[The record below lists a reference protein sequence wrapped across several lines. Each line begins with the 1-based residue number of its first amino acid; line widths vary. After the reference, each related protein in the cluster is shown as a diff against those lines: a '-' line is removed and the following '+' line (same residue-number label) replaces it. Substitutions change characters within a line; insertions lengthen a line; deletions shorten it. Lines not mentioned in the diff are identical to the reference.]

1 MPSLPKVENW
11 RDVLALCLVLLGLQ
25 QVGSAGLIKAKAGVA
40 PLLIDR
46 AWTRSLQSQAQAI
59 KPWPW
64 ADTWPVGKL
73 QVPSV
78 AIDLPV
84 LYGDSGN
91 VLAFGPGYSPRSSLP
106 GEAGL
111 TVISGHRDTH
121 FAPLADIAVDEVVR
135 LEGLDGALNLFRV
148 SGIRVVDT
156 RREQIEIDAAD
167 TGLLLVTCYPFD
179 ALSANGPLRYVV
191 FAEPLI
197 SEFNL
202 SQVRESYP
210 SSSGPL
216 FKMYF
221 DQFNQGAIGVTT
233 DSNICQTTDS
243 RCRF

>member
-25 QVGSAGLIKAKAGVA
+25 QIGSAGLIKAKAAVA

-46 AWTRSLQSQAQAI
+46 AWARSLESSERPI

-78 AIDLPV
+78 EINLPV

-106 GEAGL
+106 GDVGL

-121 FAPLADIAVDEVVR
+121 FAPLADVAVDELVR
-135 LEGLDGALNLFRV
+135 LEGFDGAQRLFRV
-148 SGIRVVDT
+148 SNIRVVNAHS
-156 RREQIEIDAAD
+156 EQINIGDAD
-167 TGLLLVTCYPFD
+167 SGLLLVTCYPFD

-191 FAEPLI
+191 FAEPLM
-197 SEFNL
+197 SESNL

-210 SSSGPL
+210 
-216 FKMYF
+216 F
-221 DQFNQGAIGVTT
+221 
-233 DSNICQTTDS
+233 
-243 RCRF
+243 